1 MLCAPLK
8 CTLIH
13 SCLWRIR
20 VLSVAQFWCLS
31 HFNAPLYLVLAS
43 LPHSAVSARSCPAFS
58 PLHSYG
64 IRMLLISWNLIPHE
78 YMTNL
83 SRNSELD
90 SERHMWLFS
99 VLSVLFFI
107 WSYLVVV
114 LNVSGLSLARLLF
127 MFCDKVLTSNHCG
140 KSRGMTIGNAWIVI
154 YSFNMISGLPI
165 YVTI

>member
-64 IRMLLISWNLIPHE
+64 IRMLPISWNLIPHE

-99 VLSVLFFI
+99 VLSVLFSI

-127 MFCDKVLTSNHCG
+127 CS
-140 KSRGMTIGNAWIVI
+140 
-154 YSFNMISGLPI
+154 
-165 YVTI
+165 VTKYWQAIIAAKAEGWQ